1 MINLYYLQ
9 KNGTMSIHK
18 NVRTVRKQQK
28 ITQEEMAS
36 RLEMSTSGYAKLE
49 RGQSQLIHDK
59 LPKIAEILGVSLKEL
74 MPENNSGIVIVMP
87 KTKDNASANY
97 YNHSSIQADKAE
109 IDKLKLIITHKDE
122 IIAEKVETI
131 QDKNLLLAQKDKEIL
146 ALNEVIDLL
155 KKQ

>member
-1 MINLYYLQ
+1 MINLYYLT
-9 KNGTMSIHK
+9 KNGIMSIHK

-59 LPKIAEILGVSLKEL
+59 LPKIAEILGVSLQEL
-74 MPENNSGIVIVMP
+74 VSDEQGVLYVEENYA
-87 KTKDNASANY
+87 NAS
-97 YNHSSIQADKAE
+97 YNNFGKMQTNQNE
-109 IDKLKLIITHKDE
+109 IDKLKLNLAHKDE
-122 IIAEKVETI
+122 IIHYKDTI
-131 QDKNLLLAQKDKEIL
+131 IQQKDQLLAQKDKEIL

-155 KKQ
+155 KKQLAK

>member
-1 MINLYYLQ
+1 
-9 KNGTMSIHK
+9 MSIHK

-59 LPKIAEILGVSLKEL
+59 LPKIAEILGVSLQEL
-74 MPENNSGIVIVMP
+74 VSDEQGVLYVEENYA
-87 KTKDNASANY
+87 NAS
-97 YNHSSIQADKAE
+97 YNNFGKMQTNQNE
-109 IDKLKLIITHKDE
+109 IDKLKLNLAHKDE
-122 IIAEKVETI
+122 IIHYKDTI
-131 QDKNLLLAQKDKEIL
+131 IQQKDQLLAQKDKEIL

-155 KKQ
+155 KKQLAK